1 MNRLGLALSAGVIV
15 TAGCSSGVTNE
26 APAGV
31 TSAAVRGDSVA
42 CKGDVCV
49 KGTVRHFELEGGFWA
64 IRGDDNVT
72 YDPVGG
78 VPEAYRQEGLRVL
91 LDARRRNDM
100 GGIHMAGPIVEIISI
115 QKLAQ

>member
-1 MNRLGLALSAGVIV
+1 MTRRFAFGCCVVIAACSAGV
-15 TAGCSSGVTNE
+15 SNE
-26 APAGV
+26 APAGI

-49 KGTVRHFELEGGFWA
+49 NGTVRHFDLEGGFWA
-64 IRGDDNVT
+64 IRGDDDVT

-78 VPEAYRQEGLRVL
+78 VPEAFRREGLRVR

-100 GGIHMAGPIVEIISI
+100 GGIHMAGPIIEIISLT
-115 QKLAQ
+115 KLAQ